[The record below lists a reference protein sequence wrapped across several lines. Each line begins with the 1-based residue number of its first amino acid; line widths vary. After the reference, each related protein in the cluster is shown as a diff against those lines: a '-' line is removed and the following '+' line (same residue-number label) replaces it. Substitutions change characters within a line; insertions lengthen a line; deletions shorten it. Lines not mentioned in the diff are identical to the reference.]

1 MIDVYL
7 FTGFQR
13 GDAAS
18 FGPADVT
25 EQVQERIGPDGK
37 IDKVTVPII
46 TQRLEKGDETIE
58 VTFPMLDVL
67 RRTLEAG
74 QSEPRPISRPGRAS
88 R

>member
-18 FGPADVT
+18 FGP
-25 EQVQERIGPDGK
+25 
-37 IDKVTVPII
+37 II
-46 TQRLEKGDETIE
+46 TKRLEKRDETIE
-58 VTFPMLDVL
+58 VTFPMLDIL

-74 QSEPRPISRPGRAS
+74 PIGSEPISRPGRAS